1 MLMFRDQEK
10 PKRHRMRL
18 LASAAAGAAAAYF
31 LDPDRG
37 RARRAKARDQIA
49 AALRRG
55 GRRVRRFSRKVG
67 ADAHGVTQRMRHQ
80 ATEPKEYS
88 DQTLAEK
95 VKTELYGDP
104 QVDRSKVLVNVE
116 NGVVFLRG
124 EAQTADQMEDLERLV
139 RAVPGV
145 EGVENLLHLPNEP
158 AQTKLPARQAATGPE
173 RKTG

>member
-1 MLMFRDQEK
+1 MLMFRDREK
-10 PKRHRMRL
+10 PKRHRMRF
-18 LASAAAGAAAAYF
+18 LASAAAGATAAYF

-37 RARRAKARDQIA
+37 RARRAKTSDQIA

-55 GRRVRRFSRKVG
+55 GRRVRRFGRKVG
-67 ADAHGVTQRMRHQ
+67 ADAYGVTQKMRYQ

-95 VKTELYGDP
+95 VKTELYGDS

-124 EAQTADQMEDLERLV
+124 EAQTPDQTKDLERLV
-139 RAVPGV
+139 LAVPGV
-145 EGVENLLHLPNEP
+145 EGVENLLHLPNEQ
-158 AQTKLPARQAATGPE
+158 ARTKLPPREAATGPE

>member
-10 PKRHRMRL
+10 PKRHRMSF
-18 LASAAAGAAAAYF
+18 LASTAAGAIAAYF

-124 EAQTADQMEDLERLV
+124 RDARRRELCRRCSADQIRHPGWHQRLPRRFLLV
-139 RAVPGV
+139 SSQPGAQRQ
-145 EGVENLLHLPNEP
+145 LLV
-158 AQTKLPARQAATGPE
+158 
-173 RKTG
+173 